1 MMTMGSFD
9 EMKDGTKKAA
19 NDAQKSSGHISE
31 QMKKDFT
38 KAGDA
43 IKDASITAGDEIEK
57 GAHEVGDQ
65 PKKQEVQQALAG
77 TGIASADVAA
87 GGAFA
92 PELMAGGLAIQGAI
106 ESANTKSS
114 PCDTVPQ
121 AGTACAAGESDFNKR
136 GPGVGSFSEGV
147 SNLREEGVKRFDG
160 VEDESSDEAVKRCDD
175 AKGEASARSGF
186 DPTQMQSTDEAVD
199 SLKAQIDGNG
209 RPEQQL
215 MDLRSGKALENST
228 NKAKSELKK
237 EASGQGN
244 KTPNDVLG
252 EVSQKKSK
260 VKKAMKKVEK
270 KVKSS
275 EGEMADV
282 LEKVKQNQQR
292 HRMSSGVM
300 N

>member
-1 MMTMGSFD
+1 MGLFD
-9 EMKDGTKKAA
+9 ETKDGIKKAA
-19 NDAQKSSGHISE
+19 NDAQKSSGHISR
-31 QMKKDFT
+31 QTKKDFA

-43 IKDASITAGDEIEK
+43 VKDVSIMAGDEIEK

-77 TGIASADVAA
+77 TGMAMANVAT

-92 PELMAGGLAIQGAI
+92 PEPMAGGLAIQGAI
-106 ESANTKSS
+106 ESAHSKSS
-114 PCDTVPQ
+114 PHDTVPQ
-121 AGTACAAGESDFNKR
+121 AGTACATGELDFDKR
-136 GPGVGSFSEGV
+136 GPGVGSFGEGI
-147 SNLREEGVKRFDG
+147 SDLREEGVKRFDG
-160 VEDESSDEAVKRCDD
+160 VKDKLSDEAVKRHDD
-175 AKGEASARSGF
+175 VKGKVSARSGF
-186 DPTQMQSTDEAVD
+186 DPTQMQSADEAMD

-209 RPEQQL
+209 RSEQQL
-215 MDLRSGKALENST
+215 VDLRSGKASENLT

-237 EASGQGN
+237 EASSQGN
-244 KTPNDVLG
+244 EMLNDVSG

-260 VKKAMKKVEK
+260 VKKATKKVKK

-282 LEKVKQNQQR
+282 IKKVKQNQQR
-292 HRMSSGVM
+292 CRMSSAIV